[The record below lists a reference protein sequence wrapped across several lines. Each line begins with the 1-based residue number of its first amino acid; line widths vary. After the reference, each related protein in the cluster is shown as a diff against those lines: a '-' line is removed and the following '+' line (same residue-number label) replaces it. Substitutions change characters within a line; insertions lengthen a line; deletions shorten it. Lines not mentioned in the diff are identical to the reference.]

1 MRYVNEAENKIMCG
15 IYIDE
20 DEKNLIIRR
29 RVIEELGPKP
39 QKFGRSETFCEAIR
53 YHIVGPDVLRCDL
66 LRLVKK
72 TDIMF
77 FEGDVSGLSGYLWC
91 NSKVDCGLVVFQY
104 DCWVLL
110 WKPDVCSKLSEVLN
124 VLGASAQG
132 EVFRLTGA
140 ESNGRGFCG
149 RVDNKWG

>member
-20 DEKNLIIRR
+20 VDKNLIIRR

-39 QKFGRSETFCEAIR
+39 QKFGRSETFCEATR
-53 YHIVGPDVLRCDL
+53 YHVVGPDVLRCDL

-77 FEGDVSGLSGYLWC
+77 FEGDVSGLSGYL
-91 NSKVDCGLVVFQY
+91 LVVQ
-104 DCWVLL
+104 
-110 WKPDVCSKLSEVLN
+110 
-124 VLGASAQG
+124 Q
-132 EVFRLTGA
+132 
-140 ESNGRGFCG
+140 
-149 RVDNKWG
+149 